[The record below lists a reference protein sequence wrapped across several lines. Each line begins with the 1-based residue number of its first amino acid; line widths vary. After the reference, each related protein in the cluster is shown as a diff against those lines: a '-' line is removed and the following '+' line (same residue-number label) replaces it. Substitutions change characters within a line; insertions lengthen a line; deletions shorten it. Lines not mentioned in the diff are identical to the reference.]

1 MERYVRLEEISD
13 GRLYGP
19 NDMVRADCGDCEGC
33 SACCRGMG
41 NTIVLDPL
49 DVHRI
54 STALG
59 AKFEEILIDKIDLNV
74 VDGLILPNLR
84 MDGEGESC
92 VFLNSQ
98 GRCSIHDARPGICR
112 LFPLGRYYE
121 NRSFQYFLQTNECR
135 KENRSKIKVKK
146 WIDTPELE
154 KYQKFIT
161 DWHYFLKDIQEMLQK
176 MEDDARRKE
185 ISMYILTSFYVIGY
199 QEDEDFYQQ
208 VQQRM
213 NQGTG
218 RVGMGTL

>member
-59 AKFEEILIDKIDLNV
+59 AKFEEILIDKIGLNV

-199 QEDEDFYQQ
+199 QEDEDSYQQ

-213 NQGTG
+213 NQGPG
-218 RVGMGTL
+218 RVRMGTL

>member
-1 MERYVRLEEISD
+1 MERYVRIEEISD

-19 NDMVRADCGDCEGC
+19 NDMVRADCRDCEGC

-176 MEDDARRKE
+176 MEDEARRKE

-199 QEDEDFYQQ
+199 QGDEDFYQQ

>member
-176 MEDDARRKE
+176 MEDEARRKE

-199 QEDEDFYQQ
+199 QGDEDFYQQ